1 MLIRS
6 TGDSGCPACGAT
18 HTACGQSGPVNP
30 VDLPSAKERTVGP
43 VRKYKVNKNGY
54 DTILKL
60 NDADA
65 KLYPGAVLVEPEPVA
80 ASPAAPV
87 DEHEPDDSP
96 EQTNEPADG
105 PEQSAEPDETPDETP
120 AKARTASN
128 KARRPAGNK
137 TEK

>member
-1 MLIRS
+1 M
-6 TGDSGCPACGAT
+6 
-18 HTACGQSGPVNP
+18 
-30 VDLPSAKERTVGP
+30 GP
-43 VRKYKVNKNGY
+43 VRKYKVNKYGF

-65 KLYPGAVLVEPEPVA
+65 KLYPRAVLLEPEPAA

-87 DEHEPDDSP
+87 DEPEPVDEPAPAEPGGTPAPPDSP
-96 EQTNEPADG
+96 EQTTEDEP
-105 PEQSAEPDETPDETP
+105 TP

-128 KARRPAGNK
+128 KARRPAGDK